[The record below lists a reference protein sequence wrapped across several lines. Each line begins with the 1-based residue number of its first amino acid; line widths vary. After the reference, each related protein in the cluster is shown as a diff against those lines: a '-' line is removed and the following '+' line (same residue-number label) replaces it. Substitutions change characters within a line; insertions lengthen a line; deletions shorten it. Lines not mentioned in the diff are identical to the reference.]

1 MYDHHRRCLL
11 NLLVA
16 HAILGFA
23 HLFAPPVVVGQ
34 FPPDSLE
41 NLQVLPEDMEVRELI
56 DIMRRFAIGLGVR
69 CHYCHVGSEGQPLA
83 EFDFVSDDKPEKRT
97 ARQMLRMVAEINQQ
111 HLAGLEGRG
120 QPQVDV
126 SCVTCHRG
134 QARPVLI
141 EDALKQAVIEGGSSA
156 GPAKYRE
163 LRQRYYGSHTYD
175 FREFVLVSVAR
186 DLWEM
191 DERDAAIALAALN
204 LEFFPESGSTHTLL
218 GQAYMELGDRD
229 TATMHLEKALE
240 INPRNA
246 AARRALDG
254 IKDPN

>member
-1 MYDHHRRCLL
+1 MYDHHRRYLP

-16 HAILGFA
+16 HAILGLA
-23 HLFAPPVVVGQ
+23 HFLAPPVVVGQ

-69 CHYCHVGSEGQPLA
+69 CHYCHVGAEGQPLA
-83 EFDFVSDDKPEKRT
+83 DFDFVSDDKPEKRT

-111 HLAGLEGRG
+111 HLAGLEGRR

-141 EDALKQAVIEGGSSA
+141 EDALKQAVIEGGSAA
-156 GPAKYRE
+156 GLAKYRE

-175 FREFVLVSVAR
+175 FREFVLVSVAQ
-186 DLWEM
+186 DLWEI
-191 DERDAAIALAALN
+191 DEREAAIALAVLN

-218 GQAYMELGDRD
+218 GQAYAEIGESEK
-229 TATMHLEKALE
+229 AAAHLQKALE

-246 AARRALDG
+246 VARQALDALKG
-254 IKDPN
+254 PN